1 MCNKLTNRSCGNF
14 TTLHFMS
21 PHNSNVICK
30 INSWKPNM
38 NKLFLIVAISLT
50 PLTAHCNMENPYLN
64 SYYAGACYVLDELKK
79 DNKEQAVK
87 IKAFRDIDFY
97 LTKCDEYTKSFKENY
112 ERYNRKSK

>member
-1 MCNKLTNRSCGNF
+1 MKKI
-14 TTLHFMS
+14 TLVF
-21 PHNSNVICK
+21 V
-30 INSWKPNM
+30 
-38 NKLFLIVAISLT
+38 ISLSAFSVHSE
-50 PLTAHCNMENPYLN
+50 PNNPYLN

-112 ERYNRKSK
+112 EKHNLKANSD